1 MAVSVIPWRNSADRR
16 DRGSRRTYGRKLIE
30 SGRPDSGAASCGR
43 GVPPRHSVHAL
54 SQGDSV
60 PINRR
65 DFLGAGAAA
74 AAGLA
79 LPKLADARESL
90 PLITVRDR
98 SALAP
103 TPA

>member
-1 MAVSVIPWRNSADRR
+1 M
-16 DRGSRRTYGRKLIE
+16 
-30 SGRPDSGAASCGR
+30 
-43 GVPPRHSVHAL
+43 
-54 SQGDSV
+54 

-98 SALAP
+98 SALAGVLEVAMLP
-103 TPA
+103 NETILRGKPEAVARAHALCTEVFAARPVLQAFSADARELEK